1 MTAPAMDGVGSTK
14 AMCEAD
20 SQKALAADADVS
32 MATVTA
38 DLLRPDNICCGLGPS
53 YDGLFLLIP
62 GQRRQPSAA
71 KLSQVGPNP
80 HTS

>member
-38 DLLRPDNICCGLGPS
+38 DLLRPDNMWQLARRLVSLDRDITITVS
-53 YDGLFLLIP
+53 YRDAVKG
-62 GQRRQPSAA
+62 
-71 KLSQVGPNP
+71 
-80 HTS
+80 TS